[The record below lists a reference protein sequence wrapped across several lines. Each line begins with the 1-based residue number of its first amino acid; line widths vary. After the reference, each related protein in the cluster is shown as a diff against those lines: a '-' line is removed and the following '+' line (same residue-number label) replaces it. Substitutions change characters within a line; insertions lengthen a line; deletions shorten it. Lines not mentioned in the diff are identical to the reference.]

1 MTQSDTVC
9 HYETYARGW
18 YLPKLSLALID
29 KDLIEAEVVILT
41 NSRFK
46 KLIFIVKDVTFFS
59 LNDAVRHCVP

>member
-1 MTQSDTVC
+1 MTESETVY

-29 KDLIEAEVVILT
+29 KDLIEAEVVNST

-46 KLIFIVKDVTFFS
+46 KMIFIVKDLTFI
-59 LNDAVRHCVP
+59 